1 MITFLIDML
10 DLPNFSHMTTILM
23 HNVMLGPNL
32 TIQVNGILIRLKQE
46 SLAIMAEI
54 KLLFFK

>member
-1 MITFLIDML
+1 ML
-10 DLPNFSHMTTILM
+10 DLPNFSQMTTILM
-23 HNVMLGPNL
+23 HNVMSGPNL

-54 KLLFFK
+54 KLLFFR

>member
-1 MITFLIDML
+1 ML